1 MKRTTLKEKLFDEPY
16 RFEFFQAVRI
26 LEKLFP
32 DKLAV
37 GGDALPHQEVVR
49 FRSRVS
55 MDFPSSEIH
64 DITPVEN
71 EMTGETRLD
80 LFENFMAMAGVSG
93 VLPMHYTELL
103 FSRIRYRDT
112 ALWSFLDI
120 FTHRA
125 VSLFYR
131 AWEKYRIPVGYER
144 GDDSFT
150 SYLFD
155 FAGLGTLGLRGRMH
169 LNDESLL
176 PYAGLITQ
184 KPHSVNALENILSD
198 YFSVPVR
205 IEQFLGQW
213 LKLSPGDLTSLGR
226 SNHQLG
232 SRAIAG
238 SSVWDQQSKFRVKIG
253 PIDFKHFSAFLPTGS
268 AYKPLLAVIRFV
280 AGTEFDFDVQ
290 LELAKQEKPA
300 TILTTRALRR
310 PMVGWSSFLKSLPA
324 NENDKQLV
332 MEFATVM

>member
-93 VLPMHYTELL
+93 VLPMHYTEVL
-103 FSRIRYRDT
+103 FSRFRYRDT

-155 FAGLGTLGLRGRMH
+155 FAGL
-169 LNDESLL
+169 
-176 PYAGLITQ
+176 
-184 KPHSVNALENILSD
+184 
-198 YFSVPVR
+198 
-205 IEQFLGQW
+205 
-213 LKLSPGDLTSLGR
+213 
-226 SNHQLG
+226 
-232 SRAIAG
+232 
-238 SSVWDQQSKFRVKIG
+238 
-253 PIDFKHFSAFLPTGS
+253 
-268 AYKPLLAVIRFV
+268 
-280 AGTEFDFDVQ
+280 
-290 LELAKQEKPA
+290 
-300 TILTTRALRR
+300 
-310 PMVGWSSFLKSLPA
+310 
-324 NENDKQLV
+324 
-332 MEFATVM
+332 